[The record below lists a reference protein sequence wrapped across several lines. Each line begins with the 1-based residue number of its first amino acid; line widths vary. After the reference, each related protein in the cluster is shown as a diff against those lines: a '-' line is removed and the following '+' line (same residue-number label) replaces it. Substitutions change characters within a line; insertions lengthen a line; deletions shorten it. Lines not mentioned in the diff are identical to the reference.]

1 MKAKIQREIIACN
14 KILNDKHMKN
24 ETGILKMLNNY
35 KKVLED
41 ILNKKVTEINLMDA
55 AFVDDANKRL
65 GATII

>member
-14 KILNDKHMKN
+14 KILSDKDL
-24 ETGILKMLNNY
+24 ERESLILKMIGNY
-35 KKVLED
+35 KKHLTE
-41 ILNKKVTEINLMDA
+41 ILNKKVSDINLMDA